1 MAFVVRLVPGEWK
14 KDENGFFE
22 HVSHM
27 DGFALG
33 VRLREQDGFAKVVM
47 AVKEKLALRPEDDI
61 ELTYQW
67 PQWMMGPDWKRANP
81 IDILDDED
89 MTLFMAIRADLDE
102 VHLRVRIIRG
112 GTERNVNSYRSNMDL
127 SGLSSKEIS
136 DKYWNNA
143 ETRAVWGTALTRM
156 LLRNISG
163 DAERMTTMGKE
174 NEVNISKGGEQRNT
188 YEGVTIRDNME
199 ITGGT
204 SGMPQKVTHPGEI
217 TSLKGKEKVV
227 EDEERER
234 DRLFEMWRKN
244 QQEEMWRE
252 MCATQ
257 MTLGATQTNATKVS
271 DKEKTARVLDF
282 GSSDQSKR
290 DPNADLRLTLAS
302 SKAPAVGPP
311 VVALSSSDSTFGT
324 PTSLSRSISFSTE
337 DLMED
342 SESSNDNSLSLLGDE
357 TLAHFYS
364 DPDGPLI
371 MDPQPITMIDKGKSI
386 MIEDGLSTKE
396 IGMPSTNTR
405 VSDVQR
411 NEMIVKDTPVP
422 TVFYDSDAPPYFDDP
437 GEEAASFLSF
447 SDALQ
452 RALKDAD
459 YEGDDIY
466 IGRIFK
472 TKEDCATKLAIHAI
486 RRKFHF
492 IYAKSGPN
500 VVAAVCVSHTCP
512 WRVYATKLADSDRFE
527 VRSTTPNHTC
537 SVDARGDFHKQ
548 ASTAVIGKLM
558 RTKYIGV
565 GRGPRANELRRMLRQ
580 EFSLNV
586 SYWKAWRAREIAM
599 DNAMGSAMG
608 SYALIQPYFKLLLE
622 TNPNS
627 LVAME
632 TEKDNSGI
640 ERFKYLFFALHAC
653 VQGYAYMRKA
663 IVIDGTHL
671 RGRYGGCLIA
681 ASAQD
686 ANFQVFP
693 IAFGI
698 VNSENDEAW
707 TWFMTKLTE
716 AIPDDPELV
725 FVSDRHSSIYASIR
739 KLSALVSC
747 AARAYRLS
755 DFNRLFAEIRAKDG
769 ACADYLAGI
778 GFEHWTRS
786 HFVGN
791 RYNFMTSNIAE
802 SLNNVL
808 TMARDYPVISI
819 LESIRTTLVTW
830 FALRRQA
837 AQLEDNIL
845 PPKVN
850 DMVIENYEKG
860 AGCAVIKI
868 GEGLYEVREKG
879 GAAFAVNLWERTCT
893 CREFQLLT
901 IPCSHAIAAAIQ
913 EGIRVDTLV
922 GVHHTNPQLRLSYQ
936 ALIMPVP
943 DTETLTPSPNDVGGG
958 KLAPPYV
965 RRPPGRPRKRR
976 LFSRGEF
983 KRTSRKRCSRCKS
996 LGEIE
1001 NGRKDVFWR
1010 LKRWM
1015 DVVRINKEIGLAM

>member
-1 MAFVVRLVPGEWK
+1 
-14 KDENGFFE
+14 
-22 HVSHM
+22 
-27 DGFALG
+27 
-33 VRLREQDGFAKVVM
+33 M
-47 AVKEKLALRPEDDI
+47 AVKEKLALHPEDDI

-102 VHLRVRIIRG
+102 VHMRVRIIRG

-136 DKYWNNA
+136 DKYWNSA
-143 ETRAVWGTALTRM
+143 ETRAVWGTALTQM

-163 DAERMTTMGKE
+163 DTDGMTTMGKE
-174 NEVNISKGGEQRNT
+174 NEVNISKGG
-188 YEGVTIRDNME
+188 G
-199 ITGGT
+199 
-204 SGMPQKVTHPGEI
+204 
-217 TSLKGKEKVV
+217 
-227 EDEERER
+227 
-234 DRLFEMWRKN
+234 
-244 QQEEMWRE
+244 
-252 MCATQ
+252 
-257 MTLGATQTNATKVS
+257 TQTNATNVG

-282 GSSDQSKR
+282 RSSDQSKR

-302 SKAPAVGPP
+302 SEAPAVGPP

-324 PTSLSRSISFSTE
+324 PTLLSTSISFSTE
-337 DLMED
+337 DLMDD
-342 SESSNDNSLSLLGDE
+342 SGSSNNNSLSLLGDE
-357 TLAHFYS
+357 TLVHFYS

-405 VSDVQR
+405 VSEVQR

-422 TVFYDSDAPPYFDDP
+422 TVFYDRDTPLYFDDP
-437 GEEAASFLSF
+437 GEE
-447 SDALQ
+447 DALQ

-459 YEGDDIY
+459 YEGGDIY

-492 IYAKSGPN
+492 IYAKFGPN

-527 VRSTTPNHTC
+527 
-537 SVDARGDFHKQ
+537 
-548 ASTAVIGKLM
+548 
-558 RTKYIGV
+558 
-565 GRGPRANELRRMLRQ
+565 
-580 EFSLNV
+580 EFSHNV

-627 LVAME
+627 PVAME
-632 TEKDNSGI
+632 TEKDNFGV

-653 VQGYAYMRKA
+653 VQGYAYMRKV

-698 VNSENDEAW
+698 VNSENDETW

-739 KLSALVSC
+739 KVYPMSSHAACIVHLKRNIEVYFKSEELSALVSC

-755 DFNRLFAEIRAKDG
+755 DFNRIFAETRAKHG
-769 ACADYLAGI
+769 PCADYLTGI

-786 HFVGN
+786 HFAGN

-845 PPKVN
+845 PPKVH

-868 GEGLYEVREKG
+868 GDGLYEVREKG

-901 IPCSHAIAAAIQ
+901 IPYSHAISAAIQ
-913 EGIRVDTLV
+913 EEIRVDTLV

-965 RRPPGRPRKRR
+965 RRQPGRPRKRR

-983 KRTSRKRCSRCKS
+983 KVTTVNYICDKHY
-996 LGEIE
+996 
-1001 NGRKDVFWR
+1001 
-1010 LKRWM
+1010 
-1015 DVVRINKEIGLAM
+1015 

>member
-143 ETRAVWGTALTRM
+143 ETRAVWGSALTRM

-163 DAERMTTMGKE
+163 DAESMTTMGKE
-174 NEVNISKGGEQRNT
+174 NEVNISKGGEHRNT

-204 SGMPQKVTHPGEI
+204 SGMPQKVTHPGAI

-257 MTLGATQTNATKVS
+257 MTLGGTQTNATKVS

-342 SESSNDNSLSLLGDE
+342 SESSNNNSLSLLGDE

-364 DPDGPLI
+364 DADGPLI

-437 GEEAASFLSF
+437 GEE
-447 SDALQ
+447 DALQ

-586 SYWKAWRAREIAM
+586 YPMSSHAACIVHLKRNIE
-599 DNAMGSAMG
+599 
-608 SYALIQPYFKLLLE
+608 LYFK
-622 TNPNS
+622 
-627 LVAME
+627 
-632 TEKDNSGI
+632 
-640 ERFKYLFFALHAC
+640 
-653 VQGYAYMRKA
+653 
-663 IVIDGTHL
+663 
-671 RGRYGGCLIA
+671 
-681 ASAQD
+681 
-686 ANFQVFP
+686 
-693 IAFGI
+693 
-698 VNSENDEAW
+698 SEE
-707 TWFMTKLTE
+707 
-716 AIPDDPELV
+716 
-725 FVSDRHSSIYASIR
+725 
-739 KLSALVSC
+739 LSALVSC

-755 DFNRLFAEIRAKDG
+755 DFNRLFAEIRAKHG
-769 ACADYLAGI
+769 PCADYLAGI

-879 GAAFAVNLWERTCT
+879 GAAFAVNLCERTCT

>member
-67 PQWMMGPDWKRANP
+67 PQWMMGPDWKCANP

-102 VHLRVRIIRG
+102 VHLRVRTIRG
-112 GTERNVNSYRSNMDL
+112 
-127 SGLSSKEIS
+127 
-136 DKYWNNA
+136 
-143 ETRAVWGTALTRM
+143 
-156 LLRNISG
+156 
-163 DAERMTTMGKE
+163 DAAGITTMGKE
-174 NEVNISKGGEQRNT
+174 NEVNISKGGA
-188 YEGVTIRDNME
+188 
-199 ITGGT
+199 
-204 SGMPQKVTHPGEI
+204 I

-244 QQEEMWRE
+244 QHEEMWRE

-257 MTLGATQTNATKVS
+257 MTLGGTQTNATNVG

-302 SKAPAVGPP
+302 SEAPAVGPP

-324 PTSLSRSISFSTE
+324 PTSLSTSISFSTE

-342 SESSNDNSLSLLGDE
+342 SRSSNNNSLSLLGDE

-405 VSDVQR
+405 VSEVQR

-422 TVFYDSDAPPYFDDP
+422 TVFYDRDAPPYFDNP

-632 TEKDNSGI
+632 TEKDNSGV

-653 VQGYAYMRKA
+653 VQG
-663 IVIDGTHL
+663 
-671 RGRYGGCLIA
+671 
-681 ASAQD
+681 AQD

-716 AIPDDPELV
+716 VIPDDPELV

-739 KLSALVSC
+739 KVYPMSSHAACIVHLKRNIEVYFKSEELSALVWC

-755 DFNRLFAEIRAKDG
+755 DFNRIFAEIRAKHG
-769 ACADYLAGI
+769 PCADYLAGI

-837 AQLEDNIL
+837 AQLEDNIV
-845 PPKVN
+845 PPKVH

-965 RRPPGRPRKRR
+965 RRPLGRPRKRR

-983 KRTSRKRCSRCKS
+983 KVTTVNYICDKQY
-996 LGEIE
+996 
-1001 NGRKDVFWR
+1001 
-1010 LKRWM
+1010 
-1015 DVVRINKEIGLAM
+1015 

>member
-61 ELTYQW
+61 ELT
-67 PQWMMGPDWKRANP
+67 
-81 IDILDDED
+81 
-89 MTLFMAIRADLDE
+89 ADLDD

-136 DKYWNNA
+136 DKYWNSA
-143 ETRAVWGTALTRM
+143 ETRAVWGTALTQM

-163 DAERMTTMGKE
+163 DADSMTTMGKE
-174 NEVNISKGGEQRNT
+174 NERNISKGGEQRNT
-188 YEGVTIRDNME
+188 YEGLTIRDNME

-204 SGMPQKVTHPGEI
+204 SGMPQKVSHPGAI

-227 EDEERER
+227 EDEEREM
-234 DRLFEMWRKN
+234 DR
-244 QQEEMWRE
+244 
-252 MCATQ
+252 
-257 MTLGATQTNATKVS
+257 GTQTNATNVG

-302 SKAPAVGPP
+302 SEAPAVGPP

-337 DLMED
+337 DLMEESD
-342 SESSNDNSLSLLGDE
+342 SSNNNSLSLLGDE

-386 MIEDGLSTKE
+386 MIEDRLSTKQ

-405 VSDVQR
+405 VSEVQR

-437 GEEAASFLSF
+437 GEE
-447 SDALQ
+447 DALQ

-472 TKEDCATKLAIHAI
+472 NKEDCATKLAIHAI

-527 VRSTTPNHTC
+527 VRSSTPTHTC

-632 TEKDNSGI
+632 TEKDNSGV

-653 VQGYAYMRKA
+653 VQGYAYMRKV

-725 FVSDRHSSIYASIR
+725 FVSDRHSSINYASIR
-739 KLSALVSC
+739 KVYPMSSHAACIVHLKRNIEVYFKSEELSALVSC

-755 DFNRLFAEIRAKDG
+755 DFNRIFAEIRAKHG
-769 ACADYLAGI
+769 PCADYLAGI

-819 LESIRTTLVTW
+819 LESIHTTLVTW

-879 GAAFAVNLWERTCT
+879 GASFAVNLWERTCT

-976 LFSRGEF
+976 LFLRGEF
-983 KRTSRKRCSRCKS
+983 KNIKEKMLTMQVIRGHRERK
-996 LGEIE
+996 E
-1001 NGRKDVFWR
+1001 GRFLASKG
-1010 LKRWM
+1010 M
-1015 DVVRINKEIGLAM
+1015 DGCCQD